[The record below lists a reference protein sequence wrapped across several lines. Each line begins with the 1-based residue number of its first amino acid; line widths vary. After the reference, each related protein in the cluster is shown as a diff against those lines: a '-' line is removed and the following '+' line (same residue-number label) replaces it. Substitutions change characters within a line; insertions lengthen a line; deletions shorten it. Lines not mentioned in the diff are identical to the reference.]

1 MRYEINPDNT
11 IDIFVINENFFL
23 FPDNIGNLPD
33 YIQFNTVH
41 GSIDCSK
48 CNLTTLKGM
57 PRIVT
62 VDFKCHNNHLTSL
75 DYAPESIG
83 GSFTCDKN
91 KITKEM
97 IIEYIKKI
105 NFSGYLDSDFEINYK
120 TDL

>member
-1 MRYEINPDNT
+1 
-11 IDIFVINENFFL
+11 
-23 FPDNIGNLPD
+23 
-33 YIQFNTVH
+33 
-41 GSIDCSK
+41 
-48 CNLTTLKGM
+48 
-57 PRIVT
+57 VT

-105 NFSGYLDSDFEINYK
+105 NFSGYLDSDFGGYYK